1 MMLLRGLKM
10 FQKNSFSRSST
21 AVIRKSLILLMVI
34 LLATVA
40 GCRKSALE
48 KDYGNAWAY
57 NEAVQ
62 IVNQGVPVDQTPA
75 VGLSPRASVNVS
87 GAYNDSFSGKKSSGG
102 ASTTINLGGLTT
114 AGSGGGGSGGDK

>member
-62 IVNQGVPVDQTPA
+62 IVNPG
-75 VGLSPRASVNVS
+75 SPC
-87 GAYNDSFSGKKSSGG
+87 
-102 ASTTINLGGLTT
+102 
-114 AGSGGGGSGGDK
+114 